1 MEVRKIEDVV
11 LLEETG
17 ANQGI
22 LSRLVNYEP
31 QSHISP
37 KLKSYPIN
45 ELPDI
50 ATQEALVV
58 YDLLSVL
65 QGIGGIY
72 IRFNKEYDP
81 HDISSVPQFRLVK
94 KMDPSLKSFCSK
106 IVNLGKYYIMLK
118 QASEVWSGDKYGI
131 VLQRLGFEIR
141 TYLNDVYLKFV
152 IDELESRFNEKMR
165 FSLREFKQVVNNSR
179 IFQEMQILNHIRGKI
194 MEEMDMRN
202 KIDPDQVKFSNLL
215 AELKGIEDSD
225 NVQDSRNGNNENL
238 DDKYSVFIDSDYF
251 PVAKGGVI
259 LNVISNA
266 INDCLGDLH
275 AVEFMKQLLDAI
287 SESYCDTMHQWITQG
302 KLNDIHDEFMINDT
316 MKHFKGNI
324 NNPIEYERIWLT
336 QYCVRKDGL
345 ISKFQNGQNKELLF
359 KIVMTGKLL
368 NLIRI
373 SLQLSQLP
381 MNDIDN
387 SMMRPISV
395 LDMFEGTKF
404 ELYINYWYQWANDLT
419 TRLFYDN
426 YKLKEIII
434 SLQRHFFGYCNG
446 QIFEKLLTKN
456 FNELTRKKNNSW
468 SNNNKLIQ
476 FLNNERD
483 NEKNKDIILSLLTIN
498 YDKFSFKENILQ
510 ENERYNNF
518 ENNFN
523 ELIGQNNNN
532 NINNFT
538 NALLQDIDD
547 VNENMVN
554 DSITKFKSNIH
565 YLTFDISIPYPI
577 NVIVNRVN
585 ITQYQTI
592 SRYLH
597 LIEYHSK
604 LLDEI
609 WLEINKNKIWRY
621 TNYSSDIYYKIIKR
635 SRLIHTRMNHY
646 IKTLNEIVIMES
658 VDKEMSELIHKKYD
672 NIIDLQNDLEI
683 KLSNIMG
690 NNNLMDLMDIQL
702 QMFDI
707 IEIFIKFIL
716 SLRYKLCQ
724 LDYNLY
730 DRYITKKGKHMDIP
744 LYDEDESLLKFNEIN
759 QFLTTVQIRF
769 NQHFQVFC
777 EGLDVNNN
785 NNNGNEQ
792 EQQHSSKIITDDNG
806 NNWPLNEKLLNAL
819 LGQRI

>member
-1 MEVRKIEDVV
+1 MEVREIEDVV

-17 ANQGI
+17 TNQGV

-81 HDISSVPQFRLVK
+81 HVISSVPQFRLVK

-118 QASEVWSGDKYGI
+118 QASEMWSGDKYGI

-152 IDELESRFNEKMR
+152 IDELKSRFNEKMR
-165 FSLREFKQVVNNSR
+165 FSLREFKQVVNNSQ

-194 MEEMDMRN
+194 MEEMDMRS

-215 AELKGIEDSD
+215 AELKGIDNSD

-238 DDKYSVFIDSDYF
+238 DDKYSVFIDNDYF

-287 SESYCDTMHQWITQG
+287 SEPYCDTMHQWITQG

-381 MNDIDN
+381 MNDIDD

-404 ELYINYWYQWANDLT
+404 ELYINYWYHRANDLT

-468 SNNNKLIQ
+468 TNNKLIQ

-483 NEKNKDIILSLLTIN
+483 NERSKDIILSLLTIN

-532 NINNFT
+532 NTNINNFT
-538 NALLQDIDD
+538 NALLQDID
-547 VNENMVN
+547 VNENIIN
-554 DSITKFKSNIH
+554 DSVTDFKSNIH

-646 IKTLNEIVIMES
+646 IKTLNEIIIMES
-658 VDKEMSELIHKKYD
+658 IDKEMSELIHNKYD

-716 SLRYKLCQ
+716 GLRYKLCQ

-730 DRYITKKGKHMDIP
+730 DRYITKRGKHMDIP

-785 NNNGNEQ
+785 GNEQ
-792 EQQHSSKIITDDNG
+792 EQQHSGKIITDDNG